1 MHSRSVIGDHED
13 DGAVIPGGLRVP
25 LTVAVH
31 HMMSLVT
38 IIMSFVKCKDYE
50 RSGSSG
56 GVLITMDTD
65 DCDSPALHLHT
76 GLPHTL
82 GSSG

>member
-1 MHSRSVIGDHED
+1 MYSRSVIGDHED

-38 IIMSFVKCKDYE
+38 LIMRLVKCKDCE
-50 RSGSSG
+50 RSGSG

-76 GLPHTL
+76 GLPHTW
-82 GSSG
+82 GSSV